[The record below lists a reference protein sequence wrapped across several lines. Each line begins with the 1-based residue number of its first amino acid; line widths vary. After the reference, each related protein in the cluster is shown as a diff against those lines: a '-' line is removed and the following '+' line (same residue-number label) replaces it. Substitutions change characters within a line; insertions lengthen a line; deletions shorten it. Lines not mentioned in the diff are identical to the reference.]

1 MYDRPPMGA
10 GHPLLHP
17 AALHHLRPPAG
28 SPPDHPSHHGSTN
41 PILSKP
47 RIWSLADLASKES
60 KDDRHDNSGPPTGL
74 YPAHQHN
81 SPGKIISP
89 LVARIPNYPYV
100 RPDLY
105 RGFYG
110 SPMGGP
116 SAEFLDHQRQFGALA
131 AHNGLAGAMNPLL
144 WKAAVAG
151 AGGPPFAPLSLTTN
165 HNNNTAPQ
173 SGASP
178 SASSTSSSSVGVD
191 HPITVA
197 APTTTPTSTHHH
209 HHHHHQG
216 PISGNSTTS
225 SSSSSSGKLSPA
237 ISVTST
243 PTKP

>member
-1 MYDRPPMGA
+1 MGA

-47 RIWSLADLASKES
+47 RIWSLAELASKES
-60 KDDRHDNSGPPTGL
+60 KDSDRIENSGGPPTGL

-89 LVARIPNYPYV
+89 LAARIPNYPYV

-116 SAEFLDHQRQFGALA
+116 SAEFLEHQRQFGALA

-178 SASSTSSSSVGVD
+178 SASSTSSSSVGGD

-209 HHHHHQG
+209 HQSHHHQG
-216 PISGNSTTS
+216 PISGNSTNS

-243 PTKP
+243 PSKP

>member
-1 MYDRPPMGA
+1 MGA

-60 KDDRHDNSGPPTGL
+60 KDSDRIDNSGGPHGGL
-74 YPAHQHN
+74 YGAHQHN

-100 RPDLY
+100 RPDIY

-110 SPMGGP
+110 SHMGGP

-165 HNNNTAPQ
+165 HNNTAPQ

-178 SASSTSSSSVGVD
+178 SASSTSSSSVGGD
-191 HPITVA
+191 HPIQVSV
-197 APTTTPTSTHHH
+197 PTTTPTSTHHH
-209 HHHHHQG
+209 QHHHHHQG
-216 PISGNSTTS
+216 PVSGNSTTS

>member
-1 MYDRPPMGA
+1 MYDRPPLGA

-17 AALHHLRPPAG
+17 SALHHLRPPAG
-28 SPPDHPSHHGSTN
+28 SPPDLPSHHGSTN

-60 KDDRHDNSGPPTGL
+60 KDDRHENSGGPHTGL

-100 RPDLY
+100 RPDIY

-116 SAEFLDHQRQFGALA
+116 SVEFLDHQRQFGALA

-144 WKAAVAG
+144 WKAAVS
-151 AGGPPFAPLSLTTN
+151 GGPPFAPLSLTTN
-165 HNNNTAPQ
+165 HNNIAPQ

-178 SASSTSSSSVGVD
+178 SASSSSSSSVGGD
-191 HPITVA
+191 HSIQVA
-197 APTTTPTSTHHH
+197 APRTTPTSSHH